1 MTKPKQT
8 RTAPDIATGEAPK
21 GFTPP
26 AKPAARGGGSKP
38 LYPFDEL
45 ANVGDFFG
53 VKNKSVRQMTGP
65 IRSAQK
71 RHTDEVKDAA
81 GEVVSTTVNRE
92 FYAVEVDDA
101 TAKKLKGTDFE
112 GSSVLVVRSK

>member
-53 VKNKSVRQMTGP
+53 VKNMTGP